1 MQEFVYYNTTQLDF
15 PLPETIAVISD
26 PAQINQNDFIISN
39 SASAPAEV
47 IASEIDFYIR
57 NSQDSI
63 ASQIKNIEKLYNINA
78 IRFDLG
84 QDMSY
89 EQEVDN
95 RVLLVA
101 TDEQE
106 KIFATQML
114 ADEFD
119 LYVVRPELVIAIDG
133 HIGAL
138 EVTIVSNNKEV
149 PINVSQIIWYDED
162 EIAKEQSGSFDPL
175 ESSLE
180 AVLETVRKN
189 IAHYTYK
196 KFTVYDKTICQYHER
211 REEICSKCE
220 EVCPTVAIVKHDEQ
234 KHLEFSQIDCH
245 GCGGCISVCP
255 SGALDYAPSNRDSIF
270 EISKEMRGHIPLI
283 IPRNMPVDGLDISL
297 KAGVLPL
304 GLEGEKFLHEGTFLT
319 LAQESG
325 AQIIFYSDFLAK
337 GTRDAISILNQI
349 YQAKYGLDAVL
360 TAMNESELEEALEKV
375 SFVENS
381 RYTFNEEGAKKRE
394 IFAIRLNNLVGEED
408 LGEVNT
414 GEHVHYGHVKV
425 KESNCTLCLVCV
437 GACNVGA
444 LIANADDNTLRLNAS
459 ICTMCGYC
467 EVSCPE
473 ADCLSIKKDVIELK
487 PSWFKEEVLAKDT
500 LFECVECGKAFA
512 TTKAVMKIA
521 EMMAP
526 IFKNDPIKERTL
538 YCCEDCKPKIMMES
552 YMKNPGDYN
561 NEAGV
566 SK

>member
-1 MQEFVYYNTTQLDF
+1 MQEFVYFSSNQLDF
-15 PLPETIAVISD
+15 PLPESISVISD
-26 PAQINQNDFIISN
+26 LSEIENSDFIISN
-39 SASAPAEV
+39 SPSVPAEV
-47 IASEIDFYIR
+47 IAPEINFYIR
-57 NSQDSI
+57 NSQDPI
-63 ASQIKNIEKLYNINA
+63 ADQIKNIEKLYNINA

-84 QDMSY
+84 QDMPY
-89 EQEVDN
+89 VQEVDN
-95 RVLLVA
+95 RLLLVA
-101 TDEQE
+101 TEEQE
-106 KIFATQML
+106 KDFATQIL

-119 LYVVRPELVIAIDG
+119 LYVVRPELVTAIDG
-133 HIGAL
+133 YIGKL

-149 PINVSQIIWYDED
+149 PVNVSQIIWYDED

-180 AVLETVRKN
+180 EVLEIVRKN
-189 IAHYTYK
+189 IAHYEYK

-220 EVCPTVAIVKHDEQ
+220 EVCPTVAIVKHDKQ

-255 SGALDYAPSNRDSIF
+255 SGALDYAPSNRESIF
-270 EISKEMRGHIPLI
+270 EIAQEMRGHIPLI
-283 IPRNMPVDGLDISL
+283 IPRNMNIDTLDLGL

-304 GLEGEKFLHEGTFLT
+304 AFEGEKFLHEGTFLT
-319 LAQESG
+319 LAQETAS
-325 AQIIFYSDFLAK
+325 QVIFYSDFISK
-337 GTRDAISILNQI
+337 GSRDSISILNQI
-349 YQAKYGLDAVL
+349 YQKKYGVDAVL
-360 TAMNESELEEALEKV
+360 VAMNEKELAEALEKV
-375 SFVENS
+375 SFIANS

-394 IFAIRLNNLVGEED
+394 IFAIRLKDIVGEED

-414 GEHVHYGHVKV
+414 GEHVHYGHVEV

-473 ADCLSIKKDVIELK
+473 ADCLTIKKDVIELK

-526 IFKNDPIKERTL
+526 IFANDPIKERTL

-552 YMKNPGDYN
+552 YMKNPGAYN
-561 NEAGV
+561 NEAGGPR
-566 SK
+566 